1 MHGVIIN
8 LLKMG
13 ILERKE
19 RDRKEMREAI
29 LSAALKLFVQ
39 NGYDNVSIRKIAA
52 EIEYSAATI
61 YLYFEDKD
69 EIFFELHNKGF
80 AEFYA
85 RQLSIQNLTDAKAR
99 LIAHGAEYIKFAR
112 EFPEYYDIMFIAISP
127 ARKIKKFENWELGS
141 RTYDLLKLNI
151 SQCKE
156 TGMFRG
162 YPADV
167 VAFSLWS
174 FVHGVSSLLV
184 RKRLM
189 LINDDIIKTLIEGS
203 LQFIQQTYK

>member
-1 MHGVIIN
+1 
-8 LLKMG
+8 MG

-29 LSAALKLFVQ
+29 LAAALKLFVQ

-156 TGMFRG
+156 AGLFKG

-189 LINDDIIKTLIEGS
+189 LINDAIIKTLIEGS
-203 LQFIQQTYK
+203 LQFIQQTYR